1 MERRSHPE
9 ELHEAGNLFFP
20 VCFTVS
26 AVNLEKDLGERSL
39 AVQKVLC
46 VVVDLGEKTG
56 EVGVLTAF
64 LFTP

>member
-20 VCFTVS
+20 VCFTVP

-39 AVQKVLC
+39 AVQKVLR

-56 EVGVLTAF
+56 EVQSLDIYM
-64 LFTP
+64 